1 MIVLFF
7 FCFKQKTAYEM
18 RISDWSSD
26 VCSSDLLPRLRVEAF
41 ERVVAFD
48 TAPLRGATP
57 PVQRR
62 LPGLRARLRGAW
74 RGAAQGIA
82 PGVPVLAC
90 QGLHACPGAC
100 YGNARPRSST
110 LPAVALPVPPGS
122 RPDTNNAP
130 LPVPRHH
137 GSGMRG
143 AVRRTL
149 VPPITERTN
158 KGRT

>member
-1 MIVLFF
+1 
-7 FCFKQKTAYEM
+7 M

-26 VCSSDLLPRLRVEAF
+26 VCSSDLRVEAF

-74 RGAAQGIA
+74 RGAAPGIA

-90 QGLHACPGAC
+90 PGPETCPGPC
-100 YGNARPRSST
+100 TGIPRRPPPP
-110 LPAVALPVPPGS
+110 LPPDAPHVPPGS
-122 RPDTNNAP
+122 RPAP
-130 LPVPRHH
+130 SPATMTRPAHQRFGVGRDLPNI
-137 GSGMRG
+137 SI
-143 AVRRTL
+143 
-149 VPPITERTN
+149 PP
-158 KGRT
+158 